1 MTQKILKYLFILV
14 VVVLLLMLLIWWAF
28 QYSSV
33 QTKAANYL
41 THRLS
46 NKYNTE
52 IKIGRVEIDFF
63 KTLDVQDVL
72 VQDRQ
77 KDTLLYAG
85 HLKTDLSVFSLL
97 TKKISID
104 DIQLEDAYINLYEV
118 DGKPNYDFLLTPPS
132 PNSNPV
138 SKDTTESV
146 SWDIDIDNV
155 EIENTI
161 LKYDFSDLYIH
172 SNISSLDVKVEGYDM
187 KEKSVYLRFAELKNS
202 AIEIVQIPDDGD
214 EKDDEP
220 SLFPSLPWELKIK
233 EARIDRSTFALSEKG
248 YQSQKNQLDFKNLG
262 LEITELDVD
271 DFKYYNSISGSFKK
285 MTVRDHS
292 GFAIKKLSG
301 NLDFTPKQLS
311 IKQLNA
317 YLPASRFKGD
327 LVFNYDRYQDFTDFD
342 RSVSSNI
349 SIDRGSVKVK
359 DLIPLRDLTS
369 LDLSDFNKNT
379 RLETEGK
386 INIKGKD
393 QFYFRNLNVKLH
405 DALKGQIDGQYRMEE
420 GMSQSYVEAK
430 IGKGYFSP
438 SKWQKI
444 HKSTLDP
451 MIVEQGDFYVEG
463 SLSGKLDELSLNN
476 IIGKTNFGTRL
487 NASGKV
493 NGLVDGVLSYDMD
506 INELS
511 IPIRNVNTAELPVE
525 LKRLGNL
532 TYKGKL
538 KGTKTFFDIDGGLNT
553 DHGQINGDIVLDF
566 DNNYDQLT
574 YKGRVDVNQL
584 SLHRI
589 MEDPTYGI
597 VDVDVVVDGS
607 GMSLETLNASVKGKI
622 NDFAYKE
629 KRYQNIDVDGI
640 VDGLGYNGKIKVNDK
655 DIKLDYDGRLAF
667 NNNAPELDFTMNLD
681 SINLASLN
689 MGIEAYILSGQVKSN
704 LKGQNINDIVGDLV
718 ISDYRIQKDGKI
730 LTSPDAIHLKVMANA
745 DKTRSAIIRS
755 PYGDATLKGN
765 MKNDEVI
772 DALKRIFNAYF
783 EIPGYQPQSM
793 DGRQR
798 FDISLV
804 TKDINP
810 LLDFYDQEFSMK
822 KAVIDGEMDTQNEVI
837 KLKGQIDSLAYKGY
851 WTETTEINVDGENTQ
866 MLFSAKFNNTHDK
879 NGIASEVSLINGD
892 IYDKIM
898 NVFVDI
904 REQKDDSVLEV
915 AAQLVQENGEIV
927 VNVGESMTINEDEW
941 SISKNNDIRIGSG
954 KFVIDNLNIFKDKQG
969 LNIST
974 EGDDLKV
981 SFDDFQISEILNLI
995 GRDEYK
1001 YTGAINGD
1009 FVANQLL
1016 GNRFFTTDL
1025 KIDSLAFENK
1035 LIGKLKVRGKEIK
1048 SKNDVNLG
1056 FDLVGPENDAIGNL
1070 TYNIDSKMM
1079 DGYMEAGQ
1087 MEMRL
1092 IDPYL
1097 SEIISDSEGHIYG
1110 DFKIKGTLKNPDVS
1124 GNLLFDN
1131 ASTVVNF
1138 NQTRYKIKKNK
1149 IFFNKHL
1156 IEFDDVLLYDSSDK
1170 EAVLSGA
1177 IFHNSFRNMRLD
1189 LKADAKGVQ
1198 FLNTTVNDN
1207 PLFYGKVYLDATMQI
1222 QGPTDNIKL
1231 YANAT
1236 AVNNSYLALS
1246 PFSDVEQIIKDDF
1259 IVYGN
1264 PDSLKINKK
1273 TDDFVKEDAYPLDVD
1288 MNLIVNE
1295 DSKFEFIVDPIKG
1308 DKLQAFGNANLNLQL
1323 KKEGDILL
1331 NGKYTAKSGFY
1342 SFTYGL
1348 IEKRFAIDE
1357 GGTVSFEGDPLEA
1370 KLDIDAIYKTR
1381 ANLYD
1386 LVQSEVD
1393 DTKTSRYKKRSDVNV
1408 FLSLRGQIL
1417 QPKITLDIQLPDKT
1431 AALYEEAEQ
1440 KLVTLRTN
1448 ANQLNNQV
1456 FGLLLFDNFV
1466 ISDNV
1471 VTSDFSS
1478 VGENFV
1484 LGSVSDLLSSQLNKI
1499 ASGLI
1504 KGVELNIDVNNYASK
1519 YSENAGVVTELDV
1532 GVTKRLLDDRLTLK
1546 AGGNFNLESSS
1557 AQSEFSSLAG
1567 DFIIEYVL
1575 NERGNYILKVYNSSD
1590 YNVLIDQNTR
1600 KSGIGIIVKKNLD

>member
-1 MTQKILKYLFILV
+1 MV
-14 VVVLLLMLLIWWAF
+14 LIWWAF

-33 QTKAANYL
+33 QTKAADYL
-41 THRLS
+41 TNRLS
-46 NKYNTE
+46 KKYNTE
-52 IKIGRVEIDFF
+52 INIGSVNIEFF

-72 VQDRQ
+72 VQDIQ
-77 KDTLLYAG
+77 KDTLVYAG
-85 HLKTDLSVFSLL
+85 HLKTNLSVFSLL

-104 DIQLEDAYINLYEV
+104 DIQLQDAYINLYEV
-118 DGKPNYDFLLTPPS
+118 DGKPNYDFLLSPS
-132 PNSNPV
+132 SNV
-138 SKDTTESV
+138 KSTTKDTTESV
-146 SWDIDIDNV
+146 PWNIDLDNIDV
-155 EIENTI
+155 ENTRI
-161 LKYDFSDLYIH
+161 RYRFPDL
-172 SNISSLDVKVEGYDM
+172 NINAQLSSLDVKVDAFDLD
-187 KEKSVYLRFAELKNS
+187 KKSVYLSVAELENS
-202 AIEIVQIPDDGD
+202 AIEIIQIPDDGD
-214 EKDDEP
+214 DKDNEV
-220 SLFPSLPWELKIK
+220 SMFPSLPWELKIK
-233 EARIDRSTFALSEKG
+233 KARIDRSTFALSEKG
-248 YQSQKNQLDFKNLG
+248 YQSPKNQLDFKNLG
-262 LEITELDVD
+262 LEIAELDVD
-271 DFKYYNSISGSFKK
+271 NFKYYNSISGTFKK
-285 MTVRDHS
+285 MTARDHS

-301 NLDFTPKQLS
+301 NLEFTPEKLS
-311 IKQLNA
+311 IQKLNL
-317 YLPASRFKGD
+317 YLPASRLKGN
-327 LVFNYDRYQDFTDFD
+327 LVFNYNQYHDFTEFD
-342 RSVSSNI
+342 QSISSNI
-349 SIDRGSVKVK
+349 SISRGSVKVR

-369 LDLSDFNKNT
+369 LDLSDFDKNT
-379 RLETEGK
+379 RLETEGQIK
-386 INIKGKD
+386 IKGKD
-393 QFYFRNLNVKLH
+393 QFYFKNLNVKLH
-405 DALKGQIDGQYRMEE
+405 DAIKGQIDGEYLMEDVT
-420 GMSQSYVEAK
+420 SQSYIKAK
-430 IGKGYFSP
+430 IRNGYFSP
-438 SKWQKI
+438 LKWQKI
-444 HKSTLDP
+444 HKSTMDP
-451 MIVEQGDFYVEG
+451 ALLEQGDIYVEG
-463 SLSGKLDELSLNN
+463 NLSGKLDELSLEN
-476 IIGKTNFGTRL
+476 IIGKTDFGTRL
-487 NASGKV
+487 NASGMVK
-493 NGLVDGVLSYDMD
+493 GLVDGELSYDLD
-506 INELS
+506 INEVS
-511 IPIRNVNTAELPVE
+511 IPVQNVNAIELPAE
-525 LKRLGNL
+525 LKRLGKL

-553 DHGQINGDIVLDF
+553 DHGQINGDVVLDF
-566 DNNYDQLT
+566 DNNYEQLK

-607 GMSLETLNASVKGKI
+607 GMSMETLNTAVKGKI
-622 NDFAYKE
+622 NDFEYKG

-640 VDGLGYNGKIKVNDK
+640 VDGLGYNGKIEVNDK
-655 DIKLDYDGRLAF
+655 DIKLDYEGRLAF
-667 NNNAPELDFTMNLD
+667 NNNSPELDFTMDLD
-681 SINLASLN
+681 SVNLASLN
-689 MGIEAYILSGQVKSN
+689 MGIEAYILSGKVKSN
-704 LKGQNINDIVGDLV
+704 LKGKNINDILGDLV

-730 LTSPDAIHLKVMANA
+730 LSSPDDIQLKVTSNA
-745 DKTRSAIIRS
+745 DKTRSAVILS

-765 MKNDEVI
+765 MKNNEII
-772 DALKRIFNAYF
+772 DALGRIFNAYF
-783 EIPGYQPQSM
+783 EIPGYQPKSI

-810 LLDFYDQEFSMK
+810 LLDFYNQEFAMK
-822 KAVIDGEMDTQNEVI
+822 KAVIDAEMDTQNEVI

-851 WTETTEINVDGENTQ
+851 WTEMTEINVDGENTQ

-898 NVFVDI
+898 NIFVDI

-915 AAQLVQENGEIV
+915 AGQLVQENGEIV

-941 SISKNNDIRIGSG
+941 SISKDNDIRIGSG
-954 KFVIDNLNIFKDKQG
+954 NFVIDNLNIFKDKQG

-974 EGDDLKV
+974 EGDDLKMT
-981 SFDDFQISEILNLI
+981 FDDFQISEILNVL
-995 GRDEYK
+995 GQDKYK

-1025 KIDSLAFENK
+1025 KIDSLAFNDK
-1035 LIGKLKVRGKEIK
+1035 LIGKLQVRGKEIK

-1070 TYNIDSKMM
+1070 TYNIDSKQM
-1079 DGYMEAGQ
+1079 DGYLEAGQ

-1097 SEIISDSEGHIYG
+1097 SEIISDSQGHIYG
-1110 DFKIKGTLKNPDVS
+1110 DFKIKGTLNSPDVS

-1156 IEFDDVLLYDSSDK
+1156 IEFDDVVLYDNSDK

-1177 IFHNSFRNMRLD
+1177 IFHNSFKNMLLD
-1189 LKADAKGVQ
+1189 LKAEAKGVQ
-1198 FLNTTVNDN
+1198 FLNTTVQDN
-1207 PLFYGKVYLDATMQI
+1207 PLFYGKVYLDASMHI
-1222 QGPTDNIKL
+1222 KGLTDNIKL

-1264 PDSLKINKK
+1264 PDSLKLNKK
-1273 TDDFVKEDAYPLDVD
+1273 TENFVKKDVYPLDVD

-1308 DKLQAFGNANLNLQL
+1308 DKLQSFGNANLNLKL

-1393 DTKTSRYKKRSDVNV
+1393 DTQTSRYNKRSDVNV

-1431 AALYEEAEQ
+1431 ATLYDEAEQ